1 MTAPRPTTPATIPS
15 VPTPKAPLFAAPG
28 FLTRALKHPS
38 FVLGAG
44 LSLLM
49 VFAAALSLI
58 WTPWSPY
65 EIDMAAKLQA
75 PSASHWLGTD
85 PFGRDIT
92 SLLLVGARNSI
103 LVGVI
108 AVSIGLFVGVGL
120 GLLASAKRGW
130 VEETVMRLAD
140 FTFAFPAIL
149 SAIMMTAVF
158 GAGIVNSIIAIGIFN
173 IPNFA
178 RVTRASA
185 NAVWAREY
193 VLAARACGKGPWRI
207 TFEHVLPNISSVLIV
222 QTTIRFAIAILAEAA
237 LSYLG
242 LGTQPPQPSWGRMLA
257 EAQTLLFQAPLL
269 AVFPGVAI
277 VVTVLGLNLLGDG
290 LRDLMDPRLARKR

>member
-1 MTAPRPTTPATIPS
+1 MNAVAEPLLRGPAS
-15 VPTPKAPLFAAPG
+15 LVQ
-28 FLTRALKHPS
+28 RAFKHRS
-38 FVLGAG
+38 FVLGVV
-44 LSLLM
+44 LTFLL
-49 VFAAALSLI
+49 VFAATLSLV

-65 EIDMAAKLQA
+65 EIDLAQKLQP
-75 PSASHWLGTD
+75 PSLAHWLGTD
-85 PFGRDIT
+85 PFGRDVA

-108 AVSIGLFVGVGL
+108 AVSIGLFIGAGL
-120 GLLASAKRGW
+120 GLLAAARRGW
-130 VEETVMRLAD
+130 VEELIMRLAD

-173 IPNFA
+173 IPNFI

-185 NAVWAREY
+185 VAVWSREY
-193 VLAARACGKGPWRI
+193 VLAARACGKGPFRI
-207 TFEHVLPNISSVLIV
+207 TFDHVLPNISSVLIV
-222 QTTIRFAIAILAEAA
+222 QVTIRFAIAILAEAA

-277 VVTVLGLNLLGDG
+277 VMAVLGLNLLGDG
-290 LRDLMDPRLARKR
+290 LRDLMDPRLARQR

>member
-1 MTAPRPTTPATIPS
+1 MNQSPS
-15 VPTPKAPLFAAPG
+15 FMA
-28 FLTRALKHPS
+28 RALRHRS
-38 FVLGAG
+38 FVIGAVLTLLLLG
-44 LSLLM
+44 
-49 VFAAALSLI
+49 AAALSLV

-65 EIDMAAKLQA
+65 EIDMAAKLQMPGA
-75 PSASHWLGTD
+75 EHWLGTD
-85 PFGRDIT
+85 PFGRDVT

-108 AVSIGLFVGVGL
+108 AVGIGLTVGTAL
-120 GLLASAKRGW
+120 GLLAAARRGW
-130 VEETVMRLAD
+130 VEELIMRLAD

-158 GAGIVNSIIAIGIFN
+158 GAGIVNSITAIGIFN
-173 IPNFA
+173 IPTFA
-178 RVTRASA
+178 RITRAGA
-185 NAVWAREY
+185 NAIWSREF

-207 TFEHVLPNISSVLIV
+207 TIEHVLPNISSALIV
-222 QTTIRFAIAILAEAA
+222 QATIQFALAILAEAA

-269 AVFPGVAI
+269 AVFPGIAI
-277 VVTVLGLNLLGDG
+277 ALAVLGLNLAGDG
-290 LRDLMDPRLARKR
+290 LRDLLDPRLARKR

>member
-1 MTAPRPTTPATIPS
+1 MTPSNLPASKARRPA
-15 VPTPKAPLFAAPG
+15 VPG
-28 FLTRALKHPS
+28 FFARALRHPS
-38 FVLGAG
+38 FILGAG

-49 VFAAALSLI
+49 VFAAALSFV

-65 EIDMAAKLQA
+65 EIDMASKLQA
-75 PSASHWLGTD
+75 PSAAHWLGTD

-108 AVSIGLFVGVGL
+108 AVSIGLLVGVGL

-130 VEETVMRLAD
+130 VEETIMRLAD

-207 TFEHVLPNISSVLIV
+207 TFEHVLPNISSVLMV

>member
-1 MTAPRPTTPATIPS
+1 MNAIVTPLTHGSAS
-15 VPTPKAPLFAAPG
+15 
-28 FLTRALKHPS
+28 FLQRAFKHRS
-38 FVLGAG
+38 FVLGVV
-44 LSLLM
+44 LTFLL
-49 VFAAALSLI
+49 VFAATLSLV

-65 EIDMAAKLQA
+65 EIDMAQKLQA
-75 PSASHWLGTD
+75 PSLAHWLGTD
-85 PFGRDIT
+85 PFGRDVA

-108 AVSIGLFVGVGL
+108 AVSIGLFIGAGL
-120 GLLASAKRGW
+120 GLLAAARRGW
-130 VEETVMRLAD
+130 VEELIMRLAD

-173 IPNFA
+173 IPNFI

-185 NAVWAREY
+185 VAVWSREY
-193 VLAARACGKGPWRI
+193 VLAARACGKGPFRI
-207 TFEHVLPNISSVLIV
+207 TFDHVLPNISSVLIV
-222 QTTIRFAIAILAEAA
+222 QVTIRFAIAILAEAA

-277 VVTVLGLNLLGDG
+277 VMAVLGLNLLGDG
-290 LRDLMDPRLARKR
+290 LRDLMDPRLARQR